1 MPIKQ
6 GLALLD
12 ALNGDGGEFWE
23 AYAERVLPQPA
34 ALSLPFCLGQ
44 ALLAELQDPDI
55 INGAL
60 KQQVQYLQA
69 GFVSDPLRFR
79 VHHL

>member
-1 MPIKQ
+1 MPVEQ

-12 ALNGDGGEFWE
+12 ALDGDGGEFWE

-44 ALLAELQDPDI
+44 ALLAELQHPDI
-55 INGAL
+55 ISGAL
-60 KQQVQYLQA
+60 KQQVRYLQA
-69 GFVSDPLRFR
+69 GCVSDPLGSN
-79 VHHL
+79 VHEL